1 MRFELT
7 GGFIKNAVL
16 SALSIAVSRD
26 GDNPVVKQKDFLE
39 GANLQLRGRLRM
51 KDFHR
56 RLIPKHGLDKIVVD
70 EKNVKSL
77 NEIVQFEK
85 ARSLI
90 NYYHKYY
97 RMHYNL
103 IIRFRSVLFGQW
115 GFSDTDQ
122 QVKFMSM
129 CYENL
134 SLSLS
139 LSLSA
144 LLCSVLFRVLLF
156 FSMVL
161 LALVSHMLLKL
172 SDMKLVN
179 LSR

>member
-56 RLIPKHGLDKIVVD
+56 RVIPKHGLDKIVVD

-85 ARSLI
+85 ARSLQMCMLSHEPQASMFT
-90 NYYHKYY
+90 Y
-97 RMHYNL
+97 
-103 IIRFRSVLFGQW
+103 
-115 GFSDTDQ
+115 FS
-122 QVKFMSM
+122 
-129 CYENL
+129 
-134 SLSLS
+134 
-139 LSLSA
+139 
-144 LLCSVLFRVLLF
+144 
-156 FSMVL
+156 
-161 LALVSHMLLKL
+161 
-172 SDMKLVN
+172 
-179 LSR
+179 